1 MTIHFGDIMDGIN
14 VDGELFGGD
23 RRGAPNPP
31 GGPPQKIILGTD
43 EEILS
48 IEYSRPQH
56 SYWNKYCFCK
66 FTIFTN
72 QKMYGPYAKESL
84 HCKSTIIR
92 NDIPSGMSFRQ
103 FLQLYSSTYK
113 PHPGDNYEMITLRA
127 P

>member
-1 MTIHFGDIMDGIN
+1 MTIHYGDIMDGIN

-23 RRGAPNPP
+23 RKGHPNPP
-31 GGPPQKIILGTD
+31 DGLPQKIILGSD
-43 EEILS
+43 EKILS

-72 QKMYGPYAKESL
+72 EKMYGPYAAESL
-84 HCKSTIIR
+84 HCKPGIIR

-113 PHPGDNYEMITLRA
+113 PTPGEMYEIITLRA